1 MQQLQ
6 ALTGI
11 AKGLTRISDSLLAI
25 DDSAEAL
32 EEMERLTRARGDVR
46 MTGLRDLLMQAIT
59 LTVELW
65 STDASVGDVGVS
77 YLLLNYSLTPVQTLS
92 EFIKAMT
99 SLPSDMTL
107 VSLPSGPL
115 LKIVCL
121 AARKQLTGAWLSLVS
136 MLVIQLDPPSLL
148 PPRFKTTNEEAQMAI
163 SQILPGLLEDSLVF
177 LGRPGVME
185 DVGRPIPLI
194 PSHSHLWFRIRT

>member
-6 ALTGI
+6 ALTGV

-77 YLLLNYSLTPVQTLS
+77 YL
-92 EFIKAMT
+92 
-99 SLPSDMTL
+99 
-107 VSLPSGPL
+107 
-115 LKIVCL
+115 
-121 AARKQLTGAWLSLVS
+121 
-136 MLVIQLDPPSLL
+136 
-148 PPRFKTTNEEAQMAI
+148 
-163 SQILPGLLEDSLVF
+163 
-177 LGRPGVME
+177 
-185 DVGRPIPLI
+185 
-194 PSHSHLWFRIRT
+194 